1 MHTVASSEK
10 EKKHQE
16 ERMVINMSI
25 ILITGAGRK
34 GNLGYETAK
43 QLGEQGNTVILA
55 ARRENELKVL
65 TDGLK
70 NTGIDADYVTLD
82 ITNEDSAREAAAK
95 TEKKYDRIDVLVN
108 DAALMKA
115 GGSIESESMQLMRDT
130 FNTNVVGAW
139 NVTQKFL
146 PLLKKSAH
154 PRIVNVSSG
163 AGSYDDPDYGL
174 RYGRFGAMG
183 YGISKLALNGLTV
196 KMSRELK
203 QYGILVNSVCPD
215 ITDSYGGGF
224 GRPVSVSAKS
234 VIWAV
239 NLPDD
244 GPTGGFFRDG
254 KPLPW

>member
-1 MHTVASSEK
+1 MAV
-10 EKKHQE
+10 
-16 ERMVINMSI
+16 V
-25 ILITGAGRK
+25 LITGAGRK

-43 QLGEQGNTVILA
+43 QLGKQGHTVILA
-55 ARRENELKVL
+55 ARREAELKKHTEEL
-65 TDGLK
+65 KSQGTD
-70 NTGIDADYVTLD
+70 ASYVVMD
-82 ITNEDSAREAAAK
+82 ITNEESARSAAAQVAK
-95 TEKKYDRIDVLVN
+95 QYGYLDVLVN

-115 GGSIESESMQLMRDT
+115 GASVEDESMQLMRDT
-130 FNTNVVGAW
+130 FNTNVIGAW

-146 PLLKKSAH
+146 PLLKKSEH

-174 RYGRFGAMG
+174 KYGRFGAMG

-196 KMSRELK
+196 KMARELK
-203 QYGILVNSVCPD
+203 QYGILVNAVCPD
-215 ITDSYGGGF
+215 VTDTMGAGF

-234 VIWAV
+234 VTWAV

-254 KPLPW
+254 RPLPW